1 MGNCCCELTLEEEIV
16 YKYQS
21 VNFSEAQQPYKQTTE
36 IETSQELVDRIK
48 QVGMFKFKI
57 TGLLTLHNYICTA
70 REKKD
75 VHNLLIFDISESKPI
90 S

>member
-1 MGNCCCELTLEEEIV
+1 M
-16 YKYQS
+16 
-21 VNFSEAQQPYKQTTE
+21 PYKQTIE
-36 IETSQELVDRIK
+36 IETSQELIDRIK

-57 TGLLTLHNYICTA
+57 TSLLTLHNYICTA

-90 S
+90 SQRDKRTGKIIKTDPSSVFKLYRI